1 MRIGELAAATG
12 ETVKTL
18 RFWEEQGL
26 LQAERSESGYRYFAA
41 RMAERSRFIRQAQ
54 ALGFTLGEIHGILE
68 LRDEG
73 LRPCEDVRTRLR
85 EHLAGIHDRLRELQA
100 LERELGNR
108 LRWAEAD
115 AEPLCEDG
123 CVYLAS
129 SPADGQP
136 GS

>member
-1 MRIGELAAATG
+1 MMRIGELAAATG

-18 RFWEEQGL
+18 RFWESQGL
-26 LQAERSESGYRYFAA
+26 LEAERSESGYRYFLD

-54 ALGFTLGEIHGILE
+54 ALGFTLNEIRDILE

-73 LRPCEDVRTRLR
+73 LQPCDNVRSRLR
-85 EHLAGIHDRLRELQA
+85 EHLRVIRDRLGELKA
-100 LERELGNR
+100 LESELESR

-123 CVYLAS
+123 CVYL
-129 SPADGQP
+129 
-136 GS
+136 GSNTLNN